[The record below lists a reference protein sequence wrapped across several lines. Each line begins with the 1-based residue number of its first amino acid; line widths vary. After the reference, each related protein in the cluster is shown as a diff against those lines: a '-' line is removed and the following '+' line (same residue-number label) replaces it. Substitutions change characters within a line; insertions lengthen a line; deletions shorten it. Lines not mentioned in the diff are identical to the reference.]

1 MLGVDCCERDIDS
14 DAVDDALGVA
24 DTEAVACWLD
34 DCVSEGDWV
43 CVSEGDCVCVDDA
56 VCVSL
61 LVLLWLRLDDTLRLC
76 VAEGVEDCVSV

>member
-24 DTEAVACWLD
+24 DTEAVAYWLD

>member
-14 DAVDDALGVA
+14 DAVADALGVA
-24 DTEAVACWLD
+24 DTDAVANWLN

-56 VCVSL
+56 VCVWL
-61 LVLLWLRLDDTLRLC
+61 PLLLWLRLDDTLRLC
-76 VAEGVEDCVSV
+76 VSEGVEDCVSV